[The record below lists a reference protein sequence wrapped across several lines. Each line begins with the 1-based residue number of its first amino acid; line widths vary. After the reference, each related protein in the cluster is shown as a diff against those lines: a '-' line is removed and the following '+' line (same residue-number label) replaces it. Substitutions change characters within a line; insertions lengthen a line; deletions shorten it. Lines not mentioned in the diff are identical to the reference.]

1 VNGVGSNLSFQQVLS
16 FSASFLWDDLCG
28 LVRQSKA
35 IFCYKWQAVLA
46 FTSYFSFKFTHGMM
60 MNE

>member
-1 VNGVGSNLSFQQVLS
+1 VNGVGSNLSFQQKLS

-28 LVRQSKA
+28 LVKKSKA

-46 FTSYFSFKFTHGMM
+46 FTSYLFFQVYICNG
-60 MNE
+60 E